1 MAGPAPLT
9 LALRWPGKVLEEI
22 LLAPWTVAKVRRSLT
37 ELPERIDALRDS
49 LDETTSMLTDTLPD
63 LDGRLL
69 EVADDLT
76 AFRVSLERLLP
87 ELSKVVTGM
96 DDRFRNVE
104 SRVAELGD
112 GVLNVLGSIPGVRRA
127 LRDPRTNHP
136 PQ

>member
-49 LDETTSMLTDTLPD
+49 LDETTSMLTGTLPD

-69 EVADDLT
+69 EVAGDLT

-96 DDRFRNVE
+96 DERFRNVE
-104 SRVAELGD
+104 STVSELGD

-136 PQ
+136 SQ

>member
-1 MAGPAPLT
+1 MAGPTPLS

-22 LLAPWTVAKVRRSLT
+22 LLAPWTLAKVRQSLT

-49 LDETTSMLTDTLPD
+49 LDETTSMLTGTLPD
-63 LDGRLL
+63 LDRRLR

-76 AFRVSLERLLP
+76 VFRVSLERLLP

-96 DDRFRNVE
+96 DERFRNVE
-104 SRVAELGD
+104 STVSELGD

-127 LRDPRTNHP
+127 LRDPRASHP

>member
-1 MAGPAPLT
+1 MAGPSPLS
-9 LALRWPGKVLEEI
+9 LALRWPGKLLEEV
-22 LLAPWTVAKVRRSLT
+22 LLAPWTLAKVRQSLT

-49 LDETTSMLTDTLPD
+49 LDETTSMLTGTLPD
-63 LDGRLL
+63 LDGRLR

-87 ELSKVVTGM
+87 ELSRIVTGM

-104 SRVAELGD
+104 STVSELGD

-127 LRDPRTNHP
+127 LRDPRASHP
-136 PQ
+136 PP

>member
-49 LDETTSMLTDTLPD
+49 LDETTSMLTGTLPA

-96 DDRFRNVE
+96 DERFRNVE
-104 SRVAELGD
+104 STVSELGD

>member
-49 LDETTSMLTDTLPD
+49 LDETTSMLTGTLPD

-96 DDRFRNVE
+96 DERFRNVE